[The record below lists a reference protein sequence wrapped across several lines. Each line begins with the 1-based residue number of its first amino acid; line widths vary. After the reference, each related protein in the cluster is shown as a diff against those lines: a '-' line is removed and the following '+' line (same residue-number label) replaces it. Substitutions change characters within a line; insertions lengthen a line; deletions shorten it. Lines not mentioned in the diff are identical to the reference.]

1 MRMVDLI
8 AKKRDGGQ
16 LTKDEINW
24 MIGEYVAERIPSYQ
38 MSALLMAIYFNG
50 MADDE
55 MAALA
60 DSMLHSGDVLDLSAI
75 PGVKIDKHST
85 GGIGD
90 KISLILS
97 PVMGALGVDV
107 PMISGR
113 GLGFTGGTLDKLEA
127 IPGFNVNMS
136 TEDFIKQVQ
145 EHHIAIISA
154 SGEVAPADRKLYALR
169 DVTATV
175 ESIPLIAS
183 SIMSKKI
190 SSGINALVLDVKTG
204 SGAFMQKRADAEAL
218 AKALVAIGTAHN
230 VATKALITDMS
241 QPLGVT
247 IGNSLEVAETIAVLN
262 GRGPKDVRDLTVILA
277 SHMLVMAGKT
287 DDIQAAASLAGDVLR
302 DGRAK
307 RAFKQLIADQG
318 GDATVVDNP
327 QKLPQAEYRIH
338 VQATAS
344 GYVQA
349 IDAKAL
355 GLVSMQL
362 GGGRK
367 QAGDALDLAVG
378 LVLHKK
384 VGTPV
389 AAGDTLV
396 TVHSSTAEIGQLT
409 ADIQH
414 AFTIGADE
422 PAQTPLVLD
431 VIEPVSK

>member
-8 AKKRDGGQ
+8 AKKRDHGE
-16 LTKDEINW
+16 LTKAEIDW
-24 MIGEYVAERIPSYQ
+24 MISEYVAERIPDYQ

-50 MADDE
+50 MTNPE

-60 DSMLHSGDVLDLSAI
+60 DAMLHSGVVLDLSAI

-97 PVMGALGVDV
+97 PVLGALGVDV

-127 IPGFNVNMS
+127 IPNFNVDMS
-136 TEDFIKQVQ
+136 TADFIKQVQ
-145 EHHIAIISA
+145 DHHIAIISA
-154 SGEVAPADRKLYALR
+154 SKEVAPADKRLYALR
-169 DVTATV
+169 DVTSTV

-190 SSGINALVLDVKTG
+190 SSGIDALILDVKTG
-204 SGAFMQKRADAEAL
+204 SGAFMQKEEDARAL
-218 AKALVAIGTAHN
+218 AKALVAIGTAHGLQ
-230 VATKALITDMS
+230 TKALITDMS

-262 GRGPKDVRDLTVILA
+262 GRGPKDVHDLTVILA

-287 DDIQAAASLAGDVLR
+287 DSIEAAASLAADVLR

-318 GDATVVDNP
+318 GDASVVDQP
-327 QKLPQAEYRIH
+327 QKLPRAPYRIH
-338 VQATAS
+338 VKAEED
-344 GYVQA
+344 GYVTK

-389 AAGDTLV
+389 AKGETLA
-396 TVHSSTAEIGQLT
+396 TVHASQEDIGELVAAT
-409 ADIQH
+409 RN
-414 AFTIGADE
+414 AFTIGSAE
-422 PAQTPLVLD
+422 PEKIPLVLD
-431 VIEPVSK
+431 VIEFEK

>member
-8 AKKRDGGQ
+8 ARKRDRGE
-16 LTKDEINW
+16 LTKEEINW
-24 MIGEYVAERIPSYQ
+24 MIGEYVAERIPDYQ

-50 MADDE
+50 MTNTE
-55 MAALA
+55 MAAFA
-60 DSMLHSGDVLDLSAI
+60 DAMLHSGAVLDLSAI
-75 PGVKIDKHST
+75 DGVKIDKHST

-90 KISLILS
+90 KISLILA
-97 PVMGALGVDV
+97 PVMGALGVSV

-127 IPGFNVNMS
+127 IPGFNVEMTTDN
-136 TEDFIKQVQ
+136 FIKQVK
-145 EHHIAIISA
+145 EHHIAIIA
-154 SGEVAPADRKLYALR
+154 ANKEVAPADCKLYALR

-204 SGAFMQKRADAEAL
+204 SGAFMQKEEDARAL
-218 AKALVAIGTAHN
+218 AKALVAIGSAHG
-230 VATKALITDMS
+230 VKTRALITDMS

-262 GRGPKDVRDLTVILA
+262 NRGPKDVHDLTVILA

-287 DDIQAAASLAGDVLR
+287 DSIEAAASLASDVLR

-318 GDATVVDNP
+318 GDASVVDQP
-327 QKLPQAEYRIH
+327 QKLPRAKYRIH
-338 VQATAS
+338 VKAEAG
-344 GYVQA
+344 GYVTA
-349 IDAKAL
+349 INAKEL

-367 QAGDALDLAVG
+367 QAGDALDHSVG

-389 AAGDTLV
+389 TSGDTLA
-396 TVHSSTAEIGQLT
+396 TIHSNTKQIDALVRD
-409 ADIQH
+409 ARN
-414 AFTIGADE
+414 AFAIGAEAPEKKPLIIDVLE
-422 PAQTPLVLD
+422 PD
-431 VIEPVSK
+431 K

>member
-8 AKKRDGGQ
+8 AKKRDHGE
-16 LTKDEINW
+16 LTKNEIDW
-24 MIGEYVAERIPSYQ
+24 LIRSYVQEQIPDYQ

-50 MADDE
+50 MTTPE
-55 MAALA
+55 MAAFA
-60 DSMLHSGDVLDLSAI
+60 DAMLHSGTVLNLDAI
-75 PGVKIDKHST
+75 PGIKIDKHST

-90 KISLILS
+90 KISLILA
-97 PVMGALGVDV
+97 PVMAALGVSI

-127 IPGFNVNMS
+127 IPGFNVEMS
-136 TEDFIKQVQ
+136 TADFIKQVQ
-145 EHHIAIISA
+145 THHEAIISA
-154 SGEVAPADRKLYALR
+154 SKEVAPADRRLYALR

-190 SSGINALVLDVKTG
+190 SSGINALILDVKCG
-204 SGAFMQKRADAEAL
+204 SGAFMQKEEDARAL
-218 AKALVAIGTAHN
+218 AKALVGIGQAHG
-230 VATKALITDMS
+230 VQTKALLTDMS

-262 GRGPKDVRDLTVILA
+262 GRGPKDVRDLTVVLA

-287 DDIQAAASLAGDVLR
+287 DDLQAAASLAGDVLR

-318 GDATVVDNP
+318 GDATVVDQP
-327 QKLPQAEYRIH
+327 QKLPHAEYRIH
-338 VQATAS
+338 AKATED
-344 GYVQA
+344 GYVTA
-349 IDAKAL
+349 IDAKTL

-362 GGGRK
+362 GGGRQK
-367 QAGDALDLAVG
+367 AGDQLDHAVG

-389 AAGDTLV
+389 SKGDTLA
-396 TVHSSTAEIGQLT
+396 TIHSNRAQIDELVVRTQQAFVIGNEKPD
-409 ADIQH
+409 AK
-414 AFTIGADE
+414 
-422 PAQTPLVLD
+422 PLVMD
-431 VIEPVSK
+431 VIVPE